1 MIKRTL
7 ILFTIITIV
16 LYGFRKVHYYGLLK
30 QNKGYY
36 QTYKTAFLEKNEF
49 NVLFLGSSRVQMH
62 YNTFLFDSINQTN
75 SFNLSM
81 AGATPKVAYYAL
93 KIYLSKS
100 KTPSIVLY
108 DIDYHNLNNES
119 KEIKDFNNYFP
130 FLKDEVVRNEFC
142 KIDKRFKWFYYL
154 PYYSLP
160 YTGSKNLSTG
170 LHGLFNIPNRTDS
183 LFYKGYFK
191 ENTRHALEVHQTKP
205 STIKIDPIER
215 TYIDSLC
222 QLAKIKKF
230 EMLFISSP
238 LFAGGKL
245 DVANKEYLLNEV
257 SNLVNSYEFSYTDL
271 SSLSFCDQRE
281 LFVDHFHMNHKG
293 ARLFTL
299 KMSKLYRNN
308 LIKKALKP

>member
-1 MIKRTL
+1 M
-7 ILFTIITIV
+7 
-16 LYGFRKVHYYGLLK
+16 HYYGLLK

-75 SFNLSM
+75 AFNLSM

-100 KTPSIVLY
+100 KTPTIVIY
-108 DIDYHNLNNES
+108 DVDYHNLNNES

-160 YTGSKNLSTG
+160 YTGTKNLSTG

-191 ENTRHALEVHQTKP
+191 ENTRKPLDVTFTKA
-205 STIKIDPIER
+205 SNIKIDPIE
-215 TYIDSLC
+215 YAYLDSLC
-222 QLAKIKKF
+222 QIGRAKNI
-230 EMLFISSP
+230 EMVFCSSP
-238 LFAGGKL
+238 IFAGGKL
-245 DVANKEYLLNEV
+245 DVANKTELLNTILK
-257 SNLVNSYEFSYTDL
+257 LVQSYNYTYTDL
-271 SSLSFCDQRE
+271 SSLSFCDQRD
-281 LFVDHFHMNHKG
+281 LFVDHFHMNYQG

-299 KMSKLYRNN
+299 KMSELYRNN
-308 LIKKALKP
+308 LVKKALKP